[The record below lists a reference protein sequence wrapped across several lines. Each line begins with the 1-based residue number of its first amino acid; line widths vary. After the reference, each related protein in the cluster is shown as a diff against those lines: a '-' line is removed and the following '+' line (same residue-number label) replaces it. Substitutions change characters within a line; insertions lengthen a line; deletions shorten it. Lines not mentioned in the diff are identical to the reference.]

1 VNRTRMSRWAR
12 RGSVALLGVVVITGI
27 AGTGSAVG
35 QPDPPARGLEPHR
48 GLSVDGLRGKLSP
61 RLAAAK
67 GKVTAF
73 VELAK
78 RPAVDAFNEES
89 GKGAAP
95 DQAKRAANG
104 AKADVVRTVDAV
116 VGRLRVADVATRELY
131 RTANAVAGVVVHAD
145 AAKVRELANLPEVE
159 SIRTVVPK
167 KHTNSSAVQ
176 LTKALNVWQQ
186 TGKFGDGV
194 RVGIIDDG
202 VDYTHATFG
211 GPGTKEAYDAIDRTK
226 VSPSFFPTDKVV
238 GGLDLAG
245 DDYDAADPATATPAP
260 DPNPLSCGHHG
271 THVAGTAGGFG
282 VNADGST
289 FAGDYAKLTSES
301 VNALRIGPGTAPK
314 SLLYAFKVFGCE
326 GSTNLTA
333 QAMDLALDPNGDG
346 DFRDHLDVV
355 NMSLGSDFGAPDD
368 PDALFVRK
376 LTAAG
381 VVPVISGGNGG
392 DLYDVGGSPGT
403 TPQALTVASTRDAYV
418 LRDGA
423 EVTAPGDVAGTK
435 GGQYSQDFAGY
446 DTLDLTK
453 PVVAMTDQANADGC
467 APYGDA
473 DKAAVAGKFVW
484 LEWDDNDATRKCGS
498 AARANNAEAAGAAGA
513 VFSSSLEH
521 FAAGIAGNAAVPV
534 FQLTG
539 SATQQV
545 RPALAAG
552 TLQVRMAGA
561 LRAAVPTA
569 SPEITDTP
577 SSFTS
582 RGVRGPAVKPDVAAP
597 GDSIASALSGSGN
610 LPLVISGTSMAAPH
624 TAGVAA
630 LVKQAHPNWT
640 PEEVKAAVMNS
651 AGANVHLE
659 QGGPRLAPQRVGA
672 GRIDAKAALDNVVL
686 AMVRDDPGSVSV
698 SFGTVEAS
706 RPVSLTKTV
715 KVVNKGSQR
724 VDFGVAYEPVT
735 ETPGVRYEVSEG
747 SLRVGPRDTA
757 TVRVTLK
764 IDDPSALRK
773 TIDPSVAPTQNDL
786 ARQFVSD
793 ASGLLVFTP
802 ASGSTVPL
810 RVPVYAAPKPA
821 ADIST
826 PNRLRF
832 DEATQASLSLRGR
845 GVAQGDGSAAYRSLI
860 SLLELQAESPR
871 LPECRRVVTSGC
883 TINDTAKGGD
893 LRYVGAASTAPV
905 AREQG
910 RPQDAMLAFGLAT
923 WGNWY
928 NVGSNTIPFVD
939 IDTTGDGKP
948 DFESFVTKLTE
959 TDIWVVNTVDLN
971 ADGATVD
978 IQPVNGLLGD
988 VDSNVFDSNVLV
1000 LPVSLAALGIDP
1012 AKPSARISY
1021 TVGVAGYYVAPG
1033 DDSGLIDFV
1042 DTPLSFD
1049 PLKPG
1054 LWAAGEGG
1062 PALSYLAMPN
1072 TSLVVHRD
1080 AEALALD
1087 KADSLLAL
1095 HHHNAS
1101 GNKASVIKVD
1111 GRGGGRP

>member
-1 VNRTRMSRWAR
+1 MNRTRMSRWVKR
-12 RGSVALLGVVVITGI
+12 VSVVLLGVVVVTGI
-27 AGTGSAVG
+27 AGTGPAVG
-35 QPDPPARGLEPHR
+35 QPNPPARGLEPHR

-61 RLAAAK
+61 HLAASE

-89 GKGAAP
+89 GKGVAP
-95 DQAKRAANG
+95 EQAKLAAND
-104 AKADVVRTVDAV
+104 AKVDVLRTVDSV

-145 AAKVRELANLPEVE
+145 AAKVRELATQPEVE

-167 KHTNSSAVQ
+167 RHTNSSAAQ
-176 LTKALNVWQQ
+176 LTRALNVWQQ
-186 TGKFGDGV
+186 TGRFGDGV

-202 VDYTHATFG
+202 VDYTHASFG
-211 GPGTKEAYDAIDRTK
+211 GPGTKKAYDAIDRTK
-226 VSPSFFPTDKVV
+226 VSPSFFPTAKVV
-238 GGLDLAG
+238 DGIDLAG
-245 DDYDAADPATATPAP
+245 DDYDSSKPSLATPAP

-289 FAGDYAKLTSES
+289 FEGDYAKLTPES
-301 VNALRIGPGTAPK
+301 VNELRIGPGTAPK
-314 SLLYAFKVFGCE
+314 SLLYAIKVFGCA
-326 GSTNLTA
+326 GSTDLTG
-333 QAMDLALDPNGDG
+333 QAMDWALDPNGDG

-376 LTAAG
+376 LAAAG

-403 TPQALTVASTRDAYV
+403 TPQALTVASTRDAFV

-423 EVTAPGDVAGTK
+423 EVAAPGDVAGIK
-435 GGQYSQDFAGY
+435 GGQYSGDFAGY

-453 PVVAMTDQANADGC
+453 SVVAIGDQANADGC

-473 DKAAVAGKFVW
+473 DKAAVKDKFVW
-484 LEWDDNDATRKCGS
+484 LEWDDNDATRECGS
-498 AARANNAEAAGAAGA
+498 AARANNAGAAGAAGA
-513 VFSSSLEH
+513 LFSSGVEH
-521 FAAGIAGNAAVPV
+521 FAAGIAGNASVPV

-545 RPALAAG
+545 RPALEAG
-552 TLQVRMAGA
+552 TLQVRLAGA
-561 LRAAVPTA
+561 LRTAVPTS
-569 SPEITDTP
+569 SPEITDTS

-597 GDSIASALSGSGN
+597 GDTIASALSGSGN

-624 TAGVAA
+624 TTGVAA

-651 AGANVHLE
+651 AGGNVHSE
-659 QGGPRLAPQRVGA
+659 QGGPRLGPQRVGA

-698 SFGTVEAS
+698 SFGAVEAS
-706 RPVSLTKTV
+706 GPVSLTKTV
-715 KVVNKGSQR
+715 KVVNKGSER
-724 VDFGVAYEPVT
+724 VDFDVAYEPIT
-735 ETPGVRYEVSEG
+735 ETPGVRYEVSGG
-747 SLRVGPRDTA
+747 SLQVGPQDTA
-757 TVRVTLK
+757 TVGVTLK
-764 IDDPSALRK
+764 IDDPAALRK
-773 TIDPSVAPTQNDL
+773 TIDPSVAATQNDL

-802 ASGSTVPL
+802 TSGSAVTL
-810 RVPVYAAPKPA
+810 RVPVYSAPKPA

-826 PNRLRF
+826 PSRLWF
-832 DEATQASLSLRGR
+832 DEATEASLNLRGR
-845 GVAQGDGSAAYRSLI
+845 GVDQGDGSTAYRSLV

-893 LRYVGAASTAPV
+893 LRYVGATSTAPR
-905 AREQG
+905 ALEQG
-910 RPQDAMLAFGLAT
+910 RPQDAKLAFGLVT
-923 WGNWY
+923 WDNWY
-928 NVGSNTIPFVD
+928 NVGSNTIPFVK
-939 IDTTGDGKP
+939 IDTTGDGRP
-948 DFESFVTKLTE
+948 DFKSSVTKLTE
-959 TDIWVVNTVDLN
+959 TDIWVVRTVDLH
-971 ADGATVD
+971 DGEATVD
-978 IQPVNGLLGD
+978 EQPVNGLFGD

-1000 LPVSLAALGIDP
+1000 LPVKLAALGIDP

-1087 KADSLLAL
+1087 GADSLLAL

-1101 GNKASVIKVD
+1101 GNRASVINVD
-1111 GRGGGRP
+1111 IRGGGRP